1 MGAKHTLYKVPGKL
15 RLKSGMTYGVLEVFD
30 AQSLANSLARGWHP
44 TLEAAVAAVEASAR
58 PVVAAPQAA
67 AIVEAKAP
75 VVDTVPED
83 NAPPTREELEEKA
96 RELGV
101 KFDGRTGDKLLLRR
115 INEALEG

>member
-1 MGAKHTLYKVPGKL
+1 MGAKRTLYKVPGKF
-15 RLKSGMTYGVLEVFD
+15 RLKSGLTYGVLDVFD
-30 AQSLANSLARGWHP
+30 QRSMENSIARGWHP
-44 TLEAAVAAVEASAR
+44 TLEAAVAASNGITPKE
-58 PVVAAPQAA
+58 APQAA
-67 AIVEAKAP
+67 AIVEAEAP

>member
-1 MGAKHTLYKVPGKL
+1 MGAKHTLYKVPGKI
-15 RLKSGMTYGVLEVFD
+15 RLKSGTSYSVLEVFD
-30 AQSLANSLARGWHP
+30 KRSLANSLDRGWHP
-44 TLEAAVAAVEASAR
+44 TLEAAVAASKGITPKE
-58 PVVAAPQAA
+58 APQAA
-67 AIVEAKAP
+67 AIVEAEAP

-83 NAPPTREELEEKA
+83 NAPPTRAELEEKA